1 MSGQISWRACL
12 VCWIYYTISAK
23 QTKAKEYLQKEEKI
37 YFEIFKSIV
46 TGEVRFDLEESF
58 NI

>member
-1 MSGQISWRACL
+1 MSGQISWCAIL
-12 VCWIYYTISAK
+12 VCWIYHTISSRY
-23 QTKAKEYLQKEEKI
+23 EYLKKEEKI